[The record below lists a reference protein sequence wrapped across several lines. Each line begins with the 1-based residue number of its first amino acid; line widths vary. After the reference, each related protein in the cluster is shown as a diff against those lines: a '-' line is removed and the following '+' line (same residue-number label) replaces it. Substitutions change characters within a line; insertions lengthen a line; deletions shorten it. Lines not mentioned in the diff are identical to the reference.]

1 MDKEAQ
7 SNMKAVAVVLA
18 IAALY
23 MGAAEAA
30 SAKECKDRA
39 SKIWNSYSDE
49 RCKSITYQS
58 ISATNAAQ
66 CPNELEAQNCFQVST
81 LVFS

>member
-1 MDKEAQ
+1 
-7 SNMKAVAVVLA
+7 MKAVAVVLA

-23 MGAAEAA
+23 MYMGAAQAA
-30 SAKECKDRA
+30 SETECNDMA

-58 ISATNAAQ
+58 ITATDTSQ

-81 LVFS
+81 FFLS